1 MTGYLDT
8 SVLLRHIFLGDSSIE
23 HVLACENIVSSE
35 LLEIEAMRVIH
46 RYRMEGNIGDE
57 GFITARERLEEI
69 MGTVSLIAL
78 SSSVKKRAM
87 DAFPVSIKTLDA
99 LHIASLLIFTD
110 VRPEE
115 TVLVFSFDSGMNRC
129 AKALGFTVPFSQ

>member
-23 HVLACENIVSSE
+23 HGLACENIVSSE

-46 RYRMEGNIGDE
+46 RYRMEGKIG
-57 GFITARERLEEI
+57 
-69 MGTVSLIAL
+69 
-78 SSSVKKRAM
+78 

-115 TVLVFSFDSGMNRC
+115 TVLVFSFD
-129 AKALGFTVPFSQ
+129 

>member
-1 MTGYLDT
+1 
-8 SVLLRHIFLGDSSIE
+8 
-23 HVLACENIVSSE
+23 
-35 LLEIEAMRVIH
+35 
-46 RYRMEGNIGDE
+46 MEGDIGKE

-99 LHIASLLIFTD
+99 LHIASLLIFND

-115 TVLVFSFDSGMNRC
+115 TVLVFSFDSGMNRF
-129 AKALGFTVPFSQ
+129 ANALGFTVTFSQ